1 MISMYICTHLNTLM
15 CVSFM
20 YAYLGMGT
28 CAMCRD
34 GVTEAVSS
42 PIQEA
47 EEEAD
52 TVAAAPAVSGAP
64 GGAPNL
70 PAAGLQA
77 KPGRKTCGGLV
88 GKMIIF

>member
-1 MISMYICTHLNTLM
+1 M
-15 CVSFM
+15 
-20 YAYLGMGT
+20 
-28 CAMCRD
+28 

-47 EEEAD
+47 EEEAE

-64 GGAPNL
+64 GGVPNL

-77 KPGRKTCGGLV
+77 KPGRETHGGLV
-88 GKMIIF
+88 GKMKLIFP

>member
-1 MISMYICTHLNTLM
+1 M
-15 CVSFM
+15 
-20 YAYLGMGT
+20 
-28 CAMCRD
+28 

-47 EEEAD
+47 EEEAE

-64 GGAPNL
+64 GGVPNL

-77 KPGRKTCGGLV
+77 KPGRWIGGLV
-88 GKMIIF
+88 GKMKLIFPMTLCVSLPL